1 MNTRRCHTDQHIA
14 LAHAIGAEQFISLHQ
29 TGCGTGN
36 IVLMFSQKP
45 RMLRRLAAHQRG
57 TGNLASPGNT
67 PHNIG
72 NTLGNNLARSNI
84 IGHEKGLRAAHHN
97 IVHDHTHQVVANRV
111 MNIERLRDSNLRAHT
126 IRRSR
131 QIGLAI

>member
-14 LAHAIGAEQFISLHQ
+14 LAHAIWAEQLIGLHQ

-67 PHNIG
+67 PHNIS

-84 IGHEKGLRAAHHN
+84 VGHEKGFRTAHHN
-97 IVHDHTHQVVANRV
+97 IVHDHTH
-111 MNIERLRDSNLRAHT
+111 
-126 IRRSR
+126 
-131 QIGLAI
+131 

>member
-1 MNTRRCHTDQHIA
+1 
-14 LAHAIGAEQFISLHQ
+14 
-29 TGCGTGN
+29 
-36 IVLMFSQKP
+36 
-45 RMLRRLAAHQRG
+45 MLRRLAAHQRG

-97 IVHDHTHQVVANRV
+97 IVHDHTHQVVTNRV

-126 IRRSR
+126 IRRGR

>member
-1 MNTRRCHTDQHIA
+1 MNTRRCHTDQHIT
-14 LAHAIGAEQFISLHQ
+14 LAHTVWAEQFIGLHQ

-45 RMLRRLAAHQRG
+45 RMLRRLTAHQRG
-57 TGNLASPGNT
+57 TGDLASPGNT

-72 NTLGNNLARSNI
+72 NTLGNNLTRSNI